1 MIASN
6 IICRGA
12 SRFLNTAYFQDVQ
25 ISGTATLSSL
35 SLSGNLS
42 VTGTSTL
49 TGHVSIGG
57 YNNTSYGLSTNSA
70 IVNDWIR
77 TVGQTG
83 WYNETYAGGWYMT
96 DANYIRSYNK
106 PVLMGHNMYFGTAG
120 DTGYYVKTT
129 GAAKFASVV
138 APTGSIA
145 TLNSDNVSVS
155 NNLHAAHFDLQTVAQ
170 LGGSFYVSPTVK
182 FPNSGTT
189 LVVAK
194 SGITLTLTITDSSIT
209 STTMAGI
216 VWSANSRVKVSGTIN
231 GVVTGTMDGSVSSIN
246 TGSHT
251 LTLSVSGENS
261 GSVVAG
267 TYSASQF
274 SDLSVMVYQRKQ
286 DGNDY
291 RVGIWMNCYDLVNSS
306 STIRVYGGTSSTPN
320 VTIGNLTGSTFNGET
335 ISGNNNWGILT
346 TMGYF
351 EGAIISTEGQIGG
364 WTIGDTK
371 LYHNTNSITSTDA
384 GLYLGTDGIRNY
396 SSGTQYVNITSGK
409 ITALGVDVS
418 GKITATSG
426 AIGGFDI
433 TSTAI
438 KTKDVAVTSNADNS
452 ISLSSADF
460 TRTINSTSR
469 AGLRFAIG
477 DKFGVTGDGAIYAS
491 SATIS
496 GAITA
501 TSLTL
506 GTGVTIAQSQVDGL
520 TTALNGKASTSSVT
534 DAAKT
539 ATNFITADGT
549 NGIKI
554 HKTSNTTDYSQI
566 TTDYVQII
574 SDGTHIYKGSND
586 VACFGDTARI
596 GRIAN
601 GIVRT
606 QIDSD
611 SFDVIKRASNTDT
624 VLATFGETATI
635 GNMSARGV
643 SIDTNGFKFNN
654 GGEQNFFIGVN
665 NRSGD
670 TITSATAT
678 VTKSSTTKTIDDIVY
693 YRVASIASGQ
703 TVISVV
709 GHFVSATENGEELM
723 FAAVEDNVKSW
734 VVDSGY
740 LWVEDGYSDY
750 STFEETITYSYTTSG
765 TSNLPYMVLGT
776 SAYNDDNIPGV
787 MSFAQG
793 YKNKATG
800 SFSTAIGSSTV
811 ASGKGA
817 FACGMGNT
825 ASGPGTFVCGNSTV
839 ASGYYSHA
847 EGASTKSSGFSSHAE
862 GLNTISSANY
872 SHAEGYKTT
881 SSGFAS
887 HTEGNKSVSQGNY
900 SHAEGD
906 QTTTSGNC
914 SHAEGGST
922 IASGQCSHAEGTST
936 KASGYGSHA
945 EGGQTTASGSW
956 SHAEGGQTTASG
968 QYSHTA
974 GLRTIALHNNQFVI
988 GKYNKATVSGS
999 GTEASPYTYTDVGDY
1014 PFIIGNGTG
1023 NSTSSRSNAFT
1034 VDWSGNVVAS
1044 GSFTGTGATFN
1055 GDVIIGSTDSSG
1067 NVSGA
1072 GNFKIG
1078 AKNDNYGIMPW
1089 GNNWNQIGSSSLYWF
1104 RGYINHY
1111 YGQTSHVTNW
1121 DAGKNIGTAAT
1132 ASAAATRGSVYFY
1145 NTCAANGTQ
1154 TKTLLDANSSAT
1166 SNITI
1171 TLPSSTGTLALTSSS
1186 ITGNAATATKAT
1198 QDSDG
1203 NTIKTTY
1210 AKLSG
1215 AAFTGALSGTSAS
1228 FSSTL
1233 TATSTITGGSFSTT
1247 GSVSCAS
1254 VTATGNVMA
1263 ANTSHVGMIIMSTT
1277 LDTMAK
1283 VIAIYGGTT
1292 WIQHSGYM
1300 LRGATSGVTANSAT
1314 SNGGAETV
1322 TLTVDQIPSHTHP
1335 NPSDGAFI
1343 INKSVTSGYAMAF
1356 GAGSYNRTSASAT
1369 GSRGGGQAHENMP
1382 PYKNVYIWERTA

>member
-1 MIASN
+1 
-6 IICRGA
+6 
-12 SRFLNTAYFQDVQ
+12 
-25 ISGTATLSSL
+25 
-35 SLSGNLS
+35 
-42 VTGTSTL
+42 
-49 TGHVSIGG
+49 
-57 YNNTSYGLSTNSA
+57 
-70 IVNDWIR
+70 
-77 TVGQTG
+77 
-83 WYNETYAGGWYMT
+83 MT

-138 APTGSIA
+138 APSGSIA

-182 FPNSGTT
+182 FPNSGTSLT
-189 LVVAK
+189 VAK
-194 SGITLTLTITDSSIT
+194 SGTTLTLTITDSSIT

-231 GVVTGTMDGSVSSIN
+231 GVVTGTMDGTVSSIN

-274 SDLSVMVYQRKQ
+274 SDLSVMVYQRR
-286 DGNDY
+286 DESNDY

-306 STIRVYGGTSSTPN
+306 STIRIYGGSSTSPN
-320 VTIGNLTGSTFNGET
+320 VMLGNLSNAGLGTVNNLTPEGWGLFAQNAFLHGKVVANGGLIGN
-335 ISGNNNWGILT
+335 
-346 TMGYF
+346 
-351 EGAIISTEGQIGG
+351 
-364 WTIGDTK
+364 WTIGTTGMYYNSDAPGST
-371 LYHNTNSITSTDA
+371 SITMIPGGTTASSTSI
-384 GLYLGTDGIRNY
+384 GG
-396 SSGTQYVNITSGK
+396 SSGSKQWIFTGKNLFGIDTSGK
-409 ITALGVDVS
+409 LYASSAEIS

-426 AIGGFDI
+426 TIGGCSI
-433 TSTAI
+433 T
-438 KTKDVAVTSNADNS
+438 DGVLYVTDAN
-452 ISLSSADF
+452 IS
-460 TRTINSTSR
+460 
-469 AGLRFAIG
+469 G
-477 DKFGVTGDGAIYAS
+477 
-491 SATIS
+491 TIS
-496 GAITA
+496 ASHIN
-501 TSLTL
+501 TSSI
-506 GTGVTIAQSQVDGL
+506 TIAQSQVTNL
-520 TTALNGKASTSSVT
+520 TTDLGNKASSSDLTTLSNKVTAVYGTSNPSSTNASTQAKVVTCSNFELYSGALITVKFTYANTYASGAVQLNVNSKGAKNIWVANAVTSSSNKLLWGAGAVITFRYDGTQFVVVGEPRTWFGASTTAAATAAKTDTTAVT
-534 DAAKT
+534 GCVVCKGTIVSLSMTYENTATEPTLNIAGTGAIALYAGNSTTRPLTSNGLGWTAGSTTSFVFDGSVWRVGDTAGLAKAYSAQSTANTANTNATNAAKT

-635 GNMSARGV
+635 GNMSTRGV
-643 SIDTNGFKFNN
+643 SIDANGFKFNN

-665 NRSGD
+665 SRSGD

-709 GHFVSATENGEELM
+709 GNFQSAVENGEEVM
-723 FAAVEDNVKSW
+723 FAAVEDPVKHW
-734 VVDSGY
+734 TIDSGY
-740 LWVEDGYSDY
+740 LWVEDGYSSY
-750 STFEETITYSYTTSG
+750 SSFSELITYSYTTSG

-776 SAYNDDNIPGV
+776 SAYNENNIPGV

-800 SFSTAIGSSTV
+800 SFSTALGASTV

-817 FACGMGNT
+817 FACGSGTTASDSWSFACGISTVSSGLASHSEGYSTT
-825 ASGPGTFVCGNSTV
+825 ASGDFSHSEGYATTAIQYYGHSEGFRTTASGWQGHSEGADTTASGNS
-839 ASGYYSHA
+839 SH
-847 EGASTKSSGFSSHAE
+847 S
-862 GLNTISSANY
+862 
-872 SHAEGYKTT
+872 
-881 SSGFAS
+881 
-887 HTEGNKSVSQGNY
+887 
-900 SHAEGD
+900 EGD
-906 QTTTSGNC
+906 
-914 SHAEGGST
+914 ST
-922 IASGQCSHAEGTST
+922 IASGDASHSEGFGTL
-936 KASGYGSHA
+936 ASGFCGHSD
-945 EGGQTTASGSW
+945 GFSTIASGD
-956 SHAEGGQTTASG
+956 
-968 QYSHTA
+968 YSHTS
-974 GLRTIALHNNQFVI
+974 GYYTVALHSYQFVI

-999 GTEASPYTYTDVGDY
+999 GTEANPYTYTDVGDY
-1014 PFIIGNGTG
+1014 PFIIGKGTA
-1023 NSTSSRSNAFT
+1023 NTTASRSNAFT

-1044 GSFTGTGATFN
+1044 GSFKGTGAT
-1055 GDVIIGSTDSSG
+1055 
-1067 NVSGA
+1067 
-1072 GNFKIG
+1072 
-1078 AKNDNYGIMPW
+1078 
-1089 GNNWNQIGSSSLYWF
+1089 L
-1104 RGYINHY
+1104 
-1111 YGQTSHVTNW
+1111 
-1121 DAGKNIGTAAT
+1121 
-1132 ASAAATRGSVYFY
+1132 
-1145 NTCAANGTQ
+1145 
-1154 TKTLLDANSSAT
+1154 
-1166 SNITI
+1166 
-1171 TLPSSTGTLALTSSS
+1171 
-1186 ITGNAATATKAT
+1186 
-1198 QDSDG
+1198 
-1203 NTIKTTY
+1203 
-1210 AKLSG
+1210 
-1215 AAFTGALSGTSAS
+1215 TGALSGTSAS

-1263 ANTSHVGMIIMSTT
+1263 ANTSHIGMIIMSTT
-1277 LDTMAK
+1277 LNTMAK

-1335 NPSDGAFI
+1335 NPSGGAFI